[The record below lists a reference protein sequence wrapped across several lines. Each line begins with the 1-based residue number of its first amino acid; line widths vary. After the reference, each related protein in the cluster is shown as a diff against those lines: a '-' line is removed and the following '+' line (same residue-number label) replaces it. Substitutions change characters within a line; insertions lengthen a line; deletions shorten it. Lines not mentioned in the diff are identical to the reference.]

1 MAIKF
6 QTHIPQTL
14 YFPYGDFME
23 VSGQYGA
30 QFLYTVESEG
40 QRERLYATP
49 RLHQDLQEAGV
60 SSGDLATITKIE
72 VEGNRMAWKVE
83 VEGVQGPDAERVG
96 RGDCDSAAV
105 ERTET
110 NCEKSSEE
118 ADDTRRRANGHSQR
132 SAPPEFAAMEQ
143 MLHRCLRSSW
153 QAWQRLE
160 GDIAFSSEDV
170 RNLGIT
176 LFLECSRKG
185 VSAQEQ
191 EVEQV
196 AFDR

>member
-6 QTHIPQTL
+6 QTNIPQTL

-40 QRERLYATP
+40 QRDRLYATP

-60 SSGDLATITKIE
+60 ASGDLASITKVE

-83 VEGVQGPDAERVG
+83 VEGVKGPAEERAG
-96 RGDCDSAAV
+96 RGERESA
-105 ERTET
+105 
-110 NCEKSSEE
+110 EE
-118 ADDTRRRANGHSQR
+118 AVGEIARGTNGAEAGDKRHEGNGRAQR
-132 SAPPEFAAMEQ
+132 PTPPEFAAMEQ
-143 MLHRCLRSSW
+143 MLQRCLRSSW
-153 QAWQRLE
+153 QAWQRLDGE
-160 GDIAFSSEDV
+160 LAFSSEDV

-185 VSAQEQ
+185 VLAAEA
-191 EVEQV
+191 EALEL
-196 AFDR
+196 DR

>member
-14 YFPYGDFME
+14 YFPYGNFME

-30 QFLYTVESEG
+30 QFLYTVESQG

-83 VEGVQGPDAERVG
+83 VEGVQGPAAEQIGRASRDRAAEAVSGVVREKNGEEVG
-96 RGDCDSAAV
+96 
-105 ERTET
+105 
-110 NCEKSSEE
+110 
-118 ADDTRRRANGHSQR
+118 DTRHGENGRAQR
-132 SAPPEFAAMEQ
+132 PAPPEFAAMEQ

-153 QAWQRLE
+153 QAWQRLDSE
-160 GDIAFSSEDV
+160 LAFSSEDV

-185 VSAQEQ
+185 VLAA
-191 EVEQV
+191 EVESLEMS
-196 AFDR
+196 R

>member
-14 YFPYGDFME
+14 YFPYGNFME

-30 QFLYTVESEG
+30 QFLYTVESQG

-83 VEGVQGPDAERVG
+83 VEG
-96 RGDCDSAAV
+96 RGGEWRCARK
-105 ERTET
+105 E
-110 NCEKSSEE
+110 
-118 ADDTRRRANGHSQR
+118 RRRSGRYKAWRKR
-132 SAPPEFAAMEQ
+132 SCPAPGAARVCRDGADVAPLFA
-143 MLHRCLRSSW
+143 L
-153 QAWQRLE
+153 
-160 GDIAFSSEDV
+160 V
-170 RNLGIT
+170 
-176 LFLECSRKG
+176 
-185 VSAQEQ
+185 
-191 EVEQV
+191 V
-196 AFDR
+196 AGLAAPR